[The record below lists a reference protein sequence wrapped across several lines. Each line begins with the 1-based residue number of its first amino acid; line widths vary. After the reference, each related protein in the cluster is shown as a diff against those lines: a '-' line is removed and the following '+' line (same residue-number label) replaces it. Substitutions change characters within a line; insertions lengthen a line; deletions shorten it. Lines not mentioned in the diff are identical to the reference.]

1 MGITINSS
9 GLDGIAWG
17 GELIDG
23 TDTPIPEA
31 SISMT
36 AAESAAVLIEDFAGI
51 EAVRSDTY
59 GRLHTL
65 VSGAGSLE
73 NAVQLLDDAE
83 IIFINNN
90 FSEAE
95 RLKETTKGG
104 KIKRTK
110 FLPNDYLSAKSVLI
124 GCLEKGIPLFDED
137 GNPMGKSAL
146 PDKRSGKVEKTPQ
159 QKLDAAL
166 ANALKYAREVHGESA
181 LSVQV
186 MTTSDPYVTTVQ
198 LVKA

>member
-9 GLDGIAWG
+9 AVTL
-17 GELIDG
+17 GELLTDG
-23 TDTPIPEA
+23 TDTVIPEA
-31 SISMT
+31 TIIMSE
-36 AAESAAVLIEDFAGI
+36 AESVSVLIEDFGGI
-51 EAVRSDTY
+51 EEVRNDTY
-59 GRLHTL
+59 GRLHST
-65 VSGAGSLE
+65 VAGAGSLE
-73 NAVQLLDDAE
+73 KAVKLLDDAE

-95 RLKETTKGG
+95 RLKETTKSG

-146 PDKRSGKVEKTPQ
+146 SDKRSGKVEKTPQ
-159 QKLDAAL
+159 MKLDAAL
-166 ANALKYAREVHGESA
+166 ANALKYAREVYGETA
-181 LSVQV
+181 VAV
-186 MTTSDPYVTTVQ
+186 
-198 LVKA
+198 LVVDSESRPLIGANA

>member
-9 GLDGIAWG
+9 AVTL
-17 GELIDG
+17 GELLTDG
-23 TDTPIPEA
+23 TDTVIPDPTV
-31 SISMT
+31 IST
-36 AAESAAVLIEDFAGI
+36 EESVAMLIEDFGGI

-59 GRLHTL
+59 GRLHTA
-65 VSGAGSLE
+65 VSCAGGLDA
-73 NAVQLLDDAE
+73 AVSLLDEAE

-146 PDKRSGKVEKTPQ
+146 SDKRSGKVEKTPQ

-166 ANALKYAREVHGESA
+166 ANALKYAREVYGTEVRSVAVIGADFSA
-181 LSVQV
+181 IQQA
-186 MTTSDPYVTTVQ
+186 M
-198 LVKA
+198 A

>member
-1 MGITINSS
+1 MGITINSTAVAV
-9 GLDGIAWG
+9 LDSL
-17 GELIDG
+17 GESD
-23 TDTPIPEA
+23 A
-31 SISMT
+31 S
-36 AAESAAVLIEDFAGI
+36 EEVRAAVGISPEESVSMLIEDFGGI
-51 EAVRSDTY
+51 QEVRNDTY
-59 GRLHTL
+59 GRLHNT
-65 VSGAGSLE
+65 VAGAGSLE
-73 NAVQLLDDAE
+73 KAVKLLDDAE

-146 PDKRSGKVEKTPQ
+146 SDKRSGKVEKTAQ
-159 QKLDAAL
+159 MKLDAAL
-166 ANALKYAREVHGESA
+166 ANALKYAREVHGENV
-181 LSVQV
+181 LSIQV
-186 MTTSDPYVTTVQ
+186 LTTDSVHADAVHVI
-198 LVKA
+198 KA

>member
-9 GLDGIAWG
+9 AVTL
-17 GELIDG
+17 GELLTDG
-23 TDTPIPEA
+23 TDTVIPDPTV
-31 SISMT
+31 IST
-36 AAESAAVLIEDFAGI
+36 EESVAMLIEDFGGI

-59 GRLHTL
+59 GRLHAA
-65 VSGAGSLE
+65 VSGAGGLDA
-73 NAVQLLDDAE
+73 AVSLLDEAE

-124 GCLEKGIPLFDED
+124 GCLEKGIPLFDDD

-146 PDKRSGKVEKTPQ
+146 SDKRSGKVEKTPQ

>member
-9 GLDGIAWG
+9 AVTL
-17 GELIDG
+17 GELLTDG
-23 TDTPIPEA
+23 TDTVIPEA
-31 SISMT
+31 TIIMSE
-36 AAESAAVLIEDFAGI
+36 AESVSVLIEDFGGI
-51 EAVRSDTY
+51 EEVRNDTY
-59 GRLHTL
+59 GRLHST
-65 VSGAGSLE
+65 VAGAGSLE
-73 NAVQLLDDAE
+73 KAVKLLDDAE

-95 RLKETTKGG
+95 RLKETTKSG

-146 PDKRSGKVEKTPQ
+146 SDKRSGKVEKTAL

-166 ANALKYAREVHGESA
+166 ANALKYAREVYGETA
-181 LSVQV
+181 VAV
-186 MTTSDPYVTTVQ
+186 
-198 LVKA
+198 LVVDSESRPLIGANA